1 MNWDHVRAIAGADM
15 RRLFKSKDYW
25 IPLMML
31 ATLFFVFM
39 PLLALG
45 VIGMLADTSM
55 AQQLA
60 GMVDS
65 IPVDVSRS
73 LPADDPGAQAAY
85 LIAVY
90 MLAPIA
96 IIVPL
101 TISVAVVSNAIV
113 GERERGT
120 GEFLAHSPL
129 TMKEIY
135 FGKLLASLVPGYLIT
150 IVGFALYS
158 LVVNLTV
165 GPKIGGWF
173 FPTSGWFLL
182 IIFVIPPII
191 AIAYRSRSE
200 AVGSDAFCGS
210 GSAGVEPR
218 VTADH
223 HRVVCPHGPSHLC
236 AGTVGSPDWWHRV
249 GDRAPSGD
257 ARRREDEAGTPA
269 RGCVR
274 DVSR

>member
-1 MNWDHVRAIAGADM
+1 VNWDHVRAIAGVDM

-45 VIGMLADTSM
+45 VVGMLANTAM

-65 IPVDVSRS
+65 IPVEVSRS

-101 TISVAVVSNAIV
+101 TISVAVASNAIV

-158 LVVNLTV
+158 LVVNLMV
-165 GPKIGGWF
+165 GPKVGGWF
-173 FPTSGWFLL
+173 FPTAGWFLL
-182 IIFVIPPII
+182 IILVIPPVI
-191 AIAYRSRSE
+191 AIAIALVLRMSARMRSAAAAQQASSLVSLPIIIVSY
-200 AVGSDAFCGS
+200 ALTV
-210 GSAGVEPR
+210 R
-218 VTADH
+218 VIST
-223 HRVVCPHGPSHLC
+223 PGPSAFLIG
-236 AGTVGSPDWWHRV
+236 AIAW
-249 GDRAPSGD
+249 AI
-257 ARRREDEAGTPA
+257 ALFLAA
-269 RGCVR
+269 RGAGKLKRERLLGVA
-274 DVSR
+274 SET

>member
-65 IPVDVSRS
+65 IPVNVSRS

-101 TISVAVVSNAIV
+101 TISVAVASNAIV

-191 AIAYRSRSE
+191 AIAIALVLRLSARMRSAAAAQQASSLVSLPIIIVSYALTVR
-200 AVGSDAFCGS
+200 VI
-210 GSAGVEPR
+210 SAP
-218 VTADH
+218 
-223 HRVVCPHGPSHLC
+223 GPSALLIGGIAWAIALLLAMRG
-236 AGTVGSPDWWHRV
+236 AGKMK
-249 GDRAPSGD
+249 
-257 ARRREDEAGTPA
+257 RERLLGVASET
-269 RGCVR
+269 
-274 DVSR
+274 

>member
-1 MNWDHVRAIAGADM
+1 MTWDHVRAIAGADL
-15 RRLFKSKDYW
+15 RRPFRSKDYW
-25 IPLMML
+25 IPLLML

-45 VIGMLADTSM
+45 VIGALADTSI

-65 IPVDVSRS
+65 IPADISRT
-73 LPADDPGAQAAY
+73 LPANDPAAQAAY

-101 TISVAVVSNAIV
+101 TISVAVASNAIV

-135 FGKLLASLVPGYLIT
+135 YGKLLASLVPGYLIT
-150 IVGFALYS
+150 IVGFSLYS
-158 LVVNLTV
+158 VVVNVMV
-165 GPKIGGWF
+165 GPKVGGWF
-173 FPTSGWFLL
+173 FPTAGWVLL
-182 IIFVIPPII
+182 IITVIPPVIAV
-191 AIAYRSRSE
+191 AIALVLRMSARVRSGAAAQQASSLVSLPIIIVSYALTVRVISAPGLSAFLFGAIAWAIALFLAERGAGKMKRERLLGVASE
-200 AVGSDAFCGS
+200 
-210 GSAGVEPR
+210 
-218 VTADH
+218 T
-223 HRVVCPHGPSHLC
+223 
-236 AGTVGSPDWWHRV
+236 
-249 GDRAPSGD
+249 
-257 ARRREDEAGTPA
+257 
-269 RGCVR
+269 
-274 DVSR
+274 

>member
-101 TISVAVVSNAIV
+101 TISVAVASNAIV

-191 AIAYRSRSE
+191 AIAIALVLRLSARMRSAAAAQQASSLVSLPIIIVSYALTVR
-200 AVGSDAFCGS
+200 VI
-210 GSAGVEPR
+210 SAP
-218 VTADH
+218 
-223 HRVVCPHGPSHLC
+223 GPSALLIGGIAWAIALLLAMRG
-236 AGTVGSPDWWHRV
+236 AGKMK
-249 GDRAPSGD
+249 
-257 ARRREDEAGTPA
+257 RERLLGVASET
-269 RGCVR
+269 
-274 DVSR
+274 

>member
-1 MNWDHVRAIAGADM
+1 MTWDHVRAIAGADL
-15 RRLFKSKDYW
+15 RRLFRSKDYW
-25 IPLMML
+25 IPLLML

-45 VIGMLADTSM
+45 VIGALADTSI

-65 IPVDVSRS
+65 IPADISRTR
-73 LPADDPGAQAAY
+73 PANDPAAQAAY

-101 TISVAVVSNAIV
+101 TISVAVASNAIV

-135 FGKLLASLVPGYLIT
+135 YGKLLASLVPGYLIT
-150 IVGFALYS
+150 IVGFSLYS
-158 LVVNLTV
+158 VVVNVMV
-165 GPKIGGWF
+165 GPKVGGWF
-173 FPTSGWFLL
+173 FPTGGWVLL
-182 IIFVIPPII
+182 IITVIPPVI
-191 AIAYRSRSE
+191 AIAIALVLRMSARVRSGAAAQQASSLVSLPIIIVSYALTVRVISAPGLSAFLFGAIAWAIALFLAERGAGKMKRERLLGVASE
-200 AVGSDAFCGS
+200 
-210 GSAGVEPR
+210 
-218 VTADH
+218 T
-223 HRVVCPHGPSHLC
+223 
-236 AGTVGSPDWWHRV
+236 
-249 GDRAPSGD
+249 
-257 ARRREDEAGTPA
+257 
-269 RGCVR
+269 
-274 DVSR
+274 

>member
-1 MNWDHVRAIAGADM
+1 MKWDHVRAIASADL

-25 IPLMML
+25 IPLMTL
-31 ATLFFVFM
+31 ATLFFVLL
-39 PLLALG
+39 PLVALSVVGKLAN
-45 VIGMLADTSM
+45 TSM

-65 IPVDVSRS
+65 IPVGISQS
-73 LPADDPGAQAAY
+73 LPADDPAAQAAY

-101 TISVAVVSNAIV
+101 TISVAVASNAIV

-129 TMKEIY
+129 TMNEIY

-150 IVGFALYS
+150 IVGFSLYS

-165 GPKIGGWF
+165 GPKVGGWF
-173 FPTSGWFLL
+173 FPTSGWVLL
-182 IIFVIPPII
+182 IISVIPPII
-191 AIAYRSRSE
+191 AIAIALVLRMSARMRSAAAAQQASSLVSLPIIIVSY
-200 AVGSDAFCGS
+200 ALTL
-210 GSAGVEPR
+210 R
-218 VTADH
+218 VITA
-223 HRVVCPHGPSHLC
+223 PGPSALLFGAIAWAIAISVAVRG
-236 AGTVGSPDWWHRV
+236 AGKMK
-249 GDRAPSGD
+249 
-257 ARRREDEAGTPA
+257 RERLLGVASET
-269 RGCVR
+269 
-274 DVSR
+274 

>member
-1 MNWDHVRAIAGADM
+1 MNWDHVRAIAGADL

-45 VIGMLADTSM
+45 VIGMLANTSI

-65 IPVDVSRS
+65 IPADISQS
-73 LPADDPGAQAAY
+73 LPTNDPAAQAAY

-101 TISVAVVSNAIV
+101 TISVAVASNAVV

-135 FGKLLASLVPGYLIT
+135 FGKLIASLVPGYLIT
-150 IVGFALYS
+150 IVGFTLYS
-158 LVVNLTV
+158 VVVNVTV
-165 GPKIGGWF
+165 GPRIGGWF

-182 IIFVIPPII
+182 IILVIPPII
-191 AIAYRSRSE
+191 AIAIALVLRMSARMRSAAAAQQASSLVSLPIIIVSYALTVR
-200 AVGSDAFCGS
+200 VI
-210 GSAGVEPR
+210 SAP
-218 VTADH
+218 
-223 HRVVCPHGPSHLC
+223 GPSAFLIGAIGWAIAISLAVRG
-236 AGTVGSPDWWHRV
+236 AGKMK
-249 GDRAPSGD
+249 
-257 ARRREDEAGTPA
+257 RERLLGVASET
-269 RGCVR
+269 
-274 DVSR
+274 

>member
-45 VIGMLADTSM
+45 VVGMLANTSV

-65 IPVDVSRS
+65 IPVDVSRT
-73 LPADDPGAQAAY
+73 LPTNDPGAQAAY

-101 TISVAVVSNAIV
+101 TISVAVASNAIV

-135 FGKLLASLVPGYLIT
+135 FGKLIASLVPGYFIT
-150 IVGFALYS
+150 IVGFGLYS

-165 GPKIGGWF
+165 GPKVGGWF
-173 FPTSGWFLL
+173 FPTAGWFLL
-182 IIFVIPPII
+182 IILVIPPVI
-191 AIAYRSRSE
+191 AIAIALVLRMSARMRSAAAAQQASSLVSLPIIIVSYALTMR
-200 AVGSDAFCGS
+200 VI
-210 GSAGVEPR
+210 SAP
-218 VTADH
+218 
-223 HRVVCPHGPSHLC
+223 GPSALLI
-236 AGTVGSPDWWHRV
+236 GTIAWAIALFLAMRGASKMK
-249 GDRAPSGD
+249 
-257 ARRREDEAGTPA
+257 RERLLGVASET
-269 RGCVR
+269 
-274 DVSR
+274 

>member
-1 MNWDHVRAIAGADM
+1 VKWDHVRAIASADL

-25 IPLMML
+25 IPLMTL
-31 ATLFFVFM
+31 ATLFFVLL
-39 PLLALG
+39 PLVALSVVGKLAN
-45 VIGMLADTSM
+45 TSM

-65 IPVDVSRS
+65 IPVGISQS
-73 LPADDPGAQAAY
+73 LPADDPAAQAAY

-101 TISVAVVSNAIV
+101 TISVAVASNAIV

-129 TMKEIY
+129 TMNEIY

-150 IVGFALYS
+150 IAGFTLYS

-165 GPKIGGWF
+165 GPKVGGWF
-173 FPTSGWFLL
+173 FPTSGWVLL
-182 IIFVIPPII
+182 IISVIPPTI
-191 AIAYRSRSE
+191 AIAIALVLRMSARMRSAAAAQQASSLVSLPIIIVSY
-200 AVGSDAFCGS
+200 ALTL
-210 GSAGVEPR
+210 R
-218 VTADH
+218 VITA
-223 HRVVCPHGPSHLC
+223 PGPSAILFGAIAWAIAISVAVRG
-236 AGTVGSPDWWHRV
+236 AGKMK
-249 GDRAPSGD
+249 
-257 ARRREDEAGTPA
+257 RERLLGVASET
-269 RGCVR
+269 
-274 DVSR
+274 

>member
-1 MNWDHVRAIAGADM
+1 MKWDHVRAIAGVDL

-31 ATLFFVFM
+31 ATLFFVFL

-45 VIGMLADTSM
+45 VVGMLANTSM

-60 GMVDS
+60 GMVES
-65 IPVDVSRS
+65 IPVDISQS
-73 LPADDPGAQAAY
+73 LPTVDPAAQAAY

-101 TISVAVVSNAIV
+101 TISVAVASNAIV

-165 GPKIGGWF
+165 GPKVGGWF

-182 IIFVIPPII
+182 IISVIPPII
-191 AIAYRSRSE
+191 AIAIALVLRMSARMRSAAAAQQASSLVSLPIIIVSY
-200 AVGSDAFCGS
+200 AVTLRVI
-210 GSAGVEPR
+210 SAP
-218 VTADH
+218 
-223 HRVVCPHGPSHLC
+223 GPSAFLFGAIAWAIAIALAVRG
-236 AGTVGSPDWWHRV
+236 AGKMK
-249 GDRAPSGD
+249 
-257 ARRREDEAGTPA
+257 RERLLGVATET
-269 RGCVR
+269 
-274 DVSR
+274 

>member
-1 MNWDHVRAIAGADM
+1 VNRDHVRAIAGVDM

-45 VIGMLADTSM
+45 VVGMLANTAM

-65 IPVDVSRS
+65 IPVEVSRS

-101 TISVAVVSNAIV
+101 TISVAVASNAIV

-165 GPKIGGWF
+165 GPKVGGWF
-173 FPTSGWFLL
+173 FPTAGWFLL
-182 IIFVIPPII
+182 IILVIPPII
-191 AIAYRSRSE
+191 AIAIALVLRMSARMRSAAAAQQASSLVSLPIIIVSY
-200 AVGSDAFCGS
+200 ALTV
-210 GSAGVEPR
+210 R
-218 VTADH
+218 VIST
-223 HRVVCPHGPSHLC
+223 PGPSAFLIGAIAWAIALFLAVRG
-236 AGTVGSPDWWHRV
+236 AGKMK
-249 GDRAPSGD
+249 
-257 ARRREDEAGTPA
+257 RERLLGVASET
-269 RGCVR
+269 
-274 DVSR
+274 

>member
-1 MNWDHVRAIAGADM
+1 MSWDHVRAIAGIDM

-39 PLLALG
+39 PLLALS
-45 VIGMLADTSM
+45 VIGMLANTAM

-60 GMVDS
+60 GIVDS
-65 IPVDVSRS
+65 IPVDVSQS
-73 LPADDPGAQAAY
+73 LPVDDPAAQAAY

-101 TISVAVVSNAIV
+101 TISVAVASNAIV

-135 FGKLLASLVPGYLIT
+135 FGKLLASVVPGYLIT
-150 IVGFALYS
+150 VVGFALYS

-165 GPKIGGWF
+165 GPKVGGWF
-173 FPTSGWFLL
+173 FPTSGWILL
-182 IIFVIPPII
+182 IILVIPPVI
-191 AIAYRSRSE
+191 AIAIALVLRLSARMRSAAAAQQASSLVTLPIIIESYALTVR
-200 AVGSDAFCGS
+200 VI
-210 GSAGVEPR
+210 SAP
-218 VTADH
+218 
-223 HRVVCPHGPSHLC
+223 GPSALLIGAVAWAIALFLAMRG
-236 AGTVGSPDWWHRV
+236 AGKMK
-249 GDRAPSGD
+249 
-257 ARRREDEAGTPA
+257 RERLLGVASET
-269 RGCVR
+269 
-274 DVSR
+274 

>member
-1 MNWDHVRAIAGADM
+1 MNWGNVRAIAGVDM

-45 VIGMLADTSM
+45 VVGMLANTSM

-65 IPVDVSRS
+65 IPVDVSQA
-73 LPADDPGAQAAY
+73 LPTADPAAQAAY

-101 TISVAVVSNAIV
+101 TISVAVASNAIV

-165 GPKIGGWF
+165 GPKVGGWF
-173 FPTSGWFLL
+173 FPTLGWFML
-182 IIFVIPPII
+182 IVLVIPPII
-191 AIAYRSRSE
+191 AIAIALVLRMSARMRSAAAAQQASSLVSLPIIIVSYALTVR
-200 AVGSDAFCGS
+200 VI
-210 GSAGVEPR
+210 SAP
-218 VTADH
+218 
-223 HRVVCPHGPSHLC
+223 GPSAFLIGAIAWAIALFLAVRG
-236 AGTVGSPDWWHRV
+236 AGKMK
-249 GDRAPSGD
+249 
-257 ARRREDEAGTPA
+257 RERLLGVASET
-269 RGCVR
+269 
-274 DVSR
+274 

>member
-1 MNWDHVRAIAGADM
+1 MNWDHVRAIAGVDM

-31 ATLFFVFM
+31 ATLFFVLM
-39 PLLALG
+39 PLLALS
-45 VIGMLADTSM
+45 VIGMLANTAM

-60 GMVDS
+60 GIVDS
-65 IPVDVSRS
+65 IPVDVSPS
-73 LPADDPGAQAAY
+73 LPVDDPAAQAAY

-101 TISVAVVSNAIV
+101 TISVAVASNAIV

-165 GPKIGGWF
+165 GPKVGGWF
-173 FPTSGWFLL
+173 FPTSGWILL
-182 IIFVIPPII
+182 IILVIPPVI
-191 AIAYRSRSE
+191 AIAIALVLRMSARMRSAAAAQQASSLVSLPIIIVSYALTVR
-200 AVGSDAFCGS
+200 VI
-210 GSAGVEPR
+210 SAP
-218 VTADH
+218 
-223 HRVVCPHGPSHLC
+223 GPSAFLIGAIAWAIALFLAVRG
-236 AGTVGSPDWWHRV
+236 AGKMK
-249 GDRAPSGD
+249 
-257 ARRREDEAGTPA
+257 RERLLGVASET
-269 RGCVR
+269 
-274 DVSR
+274 

>member
-1 MNWDHVRAIAGADM
+1 VNWDHVRAIAGADM

-101 TISVAVVSNAIV
+101 TISVAVASNAIV

-173 FPTSGWFLL
+173 FPTWGWFLL

-191 AIAYRSRSE
+191 AIAIALVLRLSARMRSAAAAQQASSLVSLPIIIVSYALTVR
-200 AVGSDAFCGS
+200 VI
-210 GSAGVEPR
+210 SAP
-218 VTADH
+218 
-223 HRVVCPHGPSHLC
+223 GPSALLIGGIAWAIALLLAMRG
-236 AGTVGSPDWWHRV
+236 AGKMK
-249 GDRAPSGD
+249 
-257 ARRREDEAGTPA
+257 RERLLGVASET
-269 RGCVR
+269 
-274 DVSR
+274 

>member
-1 MNWDHVRAIAGADM
+1 MNWDHVRAIAGADL

-45 VIGMLADTSM
+45 VIGMLANTSI

-60 GMVDS
+60 GMVNS
-65 IPVDVSRS
+65 IPADISQS
-73 LPADDPGAQAAY
+73 LPTNDPAAQAAY

-101 TISVAVVSNAIV
+101 TISVAVASNAVV

-135 FGKLLASLVPGYLIT
+135 FGKLIASLVPGYLIT
-150 IVGFALYS
+150 IVGFTLYS
-158 LVVNLTV
+158 VVVNVTV
-165 GPKIGGWF
+165 GPRIGGWF

-182 IIFVIPPII
+182 IILVIPPII
-191 AIAYRSRSE
+191 AIAIALVLRMSARMRSAAAAQQASSLVSLPIIIVSYALTVR
-200 AVGSDAFCGS
+200 VI
-210 GSAGVEPR
+210 SAP
-218 VTADH
+218 
-223 HRVVCPHGPSHLC
+223 GPSAFLIGAIGWAIAVSLAVRG
-236 AGTVGSPDWWHRV
+236 AGKMK
-249 GDRAPSGD
+249 
-257 ARRREDEAGTPA
+257 RERLLGVASET
-269 RGCVR
+269 
-274 DVSR
+274 

>member
-1 MNWDHVRAIAGADM
+1 MNWDHVRAIAGIDM

-25 IPLMML
+25 IPLIML

-39 PLLALG
+39 PLLALS
-45 VIGMLADTSM
+45 VIGMLANTAM

-60 GMVDS
+60 GIVDS
-65 IPVDVSRS
+65 IPVDVSQS
-73 LPADDPGAQAAY
+73 LPVDDPAAQAAY

-101 TISVAVVSNAIV
+101 TISVAVASNAIV

-135 FGKLLASLVPGYLIT
+135 FGKLLASVVPGYLIT
-150 IVGFALYS
+150 VVGFALYS

-165 GPKIGGWF
+165 GPKVGGWF
-173 FPTSGWFLL
+173 FPTSGWILL
-182 IIFVIPPII
+182 IILVIPPVI
-191 AIAYRSRSE
+191 AIAIALVLRLSARMRSAAAAQQASSLVTLPIIIVSYALTVR
-200 AVGSDAFCGS
+200 VI
-210 GSAGVEPR
+210 SAP
-218 VTADH
+218 
-223 HRVVCPHGPSHLC
+223 GPSAFLIGAIGWAIAVSLAVRG
-236 AGTVGSPDWWHRV
+236 AGKMK
-249 GDRAPSGD
+249 
-257 ARRREDEAGTPA
+257 RERLLGVASET
-269 RGCVR
+269 
-274 DVSR
+274 

>member
-1 MNWDHVRAIAGADM
+1 MKWDHVRAIAGVDL

-31 ATLFFVFM
+31 ATLFFVFL

-45 VIGMLADTSM
+45 VVGMLANTSM

-60 GMVDS
+60 GIVES
-65 IPVDVSRS
+65 IPVDISQS
-73 LPADDPGAQAAY
+73 LPTVDPAAQAAY

-101 TISVAVVSNAIV
+101 TISVAVASNAIV

-165 GPKIGGWF
+165 GPKVGGWF

-182 IIFVIPPII
+182 IISVIPPII
-191 AIAYRSRSE
+191 AIAIALVLRMSARMRSAAAAQQASSLVSLPIIIVSY
-200 AVGSDAFCGS
+200 AVTLRVI
-210 GSAGVEPR
+210 SAP
-218 VTADH
+218 
-223 HRVVCPHGPSHLC
+223 GPSAFLFGAIAWAIAIALAVRG
-236 AGTVGSPDWWHRV
+236 AGKMK
-249 GDRAPSGD
+249 
-257 ARRREDEAGTPA
+257 RERLLGVASET
-269 RGCVR
+269 
-274 DVSR
+274 

>member
-1 MNWDHVRAIAGADM
+1 MNWDHVRAIAGVDM

-25 IPLMML
+25 IPLIML

-45 VIGMLADTSM
+45 VVGMLANTAI
-55 AQQLA
+55 AQQLV
-60 GMVDS
+60 GMVGS
-65 IPVDVSRS
+65 IPVEVSRS

-101 TISVAVVSNAIV
+101 TISVAVASNAIV

-150 IVGFALYS
+150 IVGFAVYS

-165 GPKIGGWF
+165 GPKVGGWF
-173 FPTSGWFLL
+173 FPTAGWFLL
-182 IIFVIPPII
+182 IILVIPPVI
-191 AIAYRSRSE
+191 AIAIALVLRMSARMRSAAAAQQASSLVSLPIIIVSYALTIR
-200 AVGSDAFCGS
+200 VI
-210 GSAGVEPR
+210 SAP
-218 VTADH
+218 
-223 HRVVCPHGPSHLC
+223 GPSAFLIGAIAWTIAFFLAVRG
-236 AGTVGSPDWWHRV
+236 AGKMK
-249 GDRAPSGD
+249 
-257 ARRREDEAGTPA
+257 RERLLGVASET
-269 RGCVR
+269 
-274 DVSR
+274 

>member
-1 MNWDHVRAIAGADM
+1 VKWDHVRAIASADL

-25 IPLMML
+25 IPLMTL
-31 ATLFFVFM
+31 ATLFFVLL
-39 PLLALG
+39 PLVALSVVG
-45 VIGMLADTSM
+45 KLADTSM

-65 IPVDVSRS
+65 IPVDISQS
-73 LPADDPGAQAAY
+73 LPADDPAAQAAY

-101 TISVAVVSNAIV
+101 TISVAVASNAIV

-150 IVGFALYS
+150 IVGFSLYS

-165 GPKIGGWF
+165 GPKVGGWF
-173 FPTSGWFLL
+173 FPTSGWVLL
-182 IIFVIPPII
+182 IISVIPPII
-191 AIAYRSRSE
+191 AIAIALVLRMSARMRSAAAAQQASSLVSLPIIIVSY
-200 AVGSDAFCGS
+200 ALTLQVITT
-210 GSAGVEPR
+210 P
-218 VTADH
+218 
-223 HRVVCPHGPSHLC
+223 GPSALLFGAIAWAIAISVAVRG
-236 AGTVGSPDWWHRV
+236 AGKMK
-249 GDRAPSGD
+249 
-257 ARRREDEAGTPA
+257 RERLLGVASET
-269 RGCVR
+269 
-274 DVSR
+274 

>member
-39 PLLALG
+39 PLLALS
-45 VIGMLADTSM
+45 VIGMLANTAM

-60 GMVDS
+60 GIVDS

-73 LPADDPGAQAAY
+73 LPVDDPAAQAAY

-101 TISVAVVSNAIV
+101 TISVAVASNAIV

-150 IVGFALYS
+150 IVGFSLYS

-165 GPKIGGWF
+165 GPKVGGWF
-173 FPTSGWFLL
+173 FPTSGWILL
-182 IIFVIPPII
+182 IILVIPPVI
-191 AIAYRSRSE
+191 AIAIALVLRMSARMRSAAAAQQASSLVSLPIIIVSYALTVR
-200 AVGSDAFCGS
+200 VI
-210 GSAGVEPR
+210 SAP
-218 VTADH
+218 
-223 HRVVCPHGPSHLC
+223 GPSAFLIGAIAWAIALFLAMRG
-236 AGTVGSPDWWHRV
+236 AGKMK
-249 GDRAPSGD
+249 
-257 ARRREDEAGTPA
+257 RERLLGVATET
-269 RGCVR
+269 
-274 DVSR
+274 

>member
-1 MNWDHVRAIAGADM
+1 VNWDHVRAIAGADL

-45 VIGMLADTSM
+45 VVGTLANTTL

-65 IPVDVSRS
+65 IPADISQS
-73 LPADDPGAQAAY
+73 LPTDDPAAQAAY

-96 IIVPL
+96 LIVPL
-101 TISVAVVSNAIV
+101 TISVAVASNAVV

-129 TMKEIY
+129 TMHEIY
-135 FGKLLASLVPGYLIT
+135 FGKLLASVVPGYLIT
-150 IVGFALYS
+150 VVGFALYS
-158 LVVNLTV
+158 LVVNVAV
-165 GPKIGGWF
+165 GPKVGGWF
-173 FPTSGWFLL
+173 FPTAGWFLL
-182 IIFVIPPII
+182 IISVIPPII
-191 AIAYRSRSE
+191 AIAIALVLRMSARMRSAAAAQQASSLVSLPIIIVSYALTVR
-200 AVGSDAFCGS
+200 VI
-210 GSAGVEPR
+210 SAP
-218 VTADH
+218 
-223 HRVVCPHGPSHLC
+223 GPSAFLMGAIAWAIAIALAMRG
-236 AGTVGSPDWWHRV
+236 AGKMK
-249 GDRAPSGD
+249 
-257 ARRREDEAGTPA
+257 RERLLGVASET
-269 RGCVR
+269 
-274 DVSR
+274 

>member
-1 MNWDHVRAIAGADM
+1 MSWDHVRAIAGADL

-25 IPLMML
+25 IPLLML

-45 VIGMLADTSM
+45 VIGMLADTTI

-60 GMVDS
+60 GVVDS
-65 IPVDVSRS
+65 IPADISRS
-73 LPADDPGAQAAY
+73 LPADDPDAQAAY

-101 TISVAVVSNAIV
+101 TISVAVASNAIV

-150 IVGFALYS
+150 IFGFSLYS
-158 LVVNLTV
+158 FVVNLTV

-173 FPTSGWFLL
+173 FPTAGWFLL

-191 AIAYRSRSE
+191 AIAIALVLRMSARMRSAAAAQQASSLVSLPIIIVSYALTVRVISSPGPSAFLIGAIAWAVALSLAARGAGKIKRERLLGVASE
-200 AVGSDAFCGS
+200 A
-210 GSAGVEPR
+210 
-218 VTADH
+218 
-223 HRVVCPHGPSHLC
+223 
-236 AGTVGSPDWWHRV
+236 
-249 GDRAPSGD
+249 
-257 ARRREDEAGTPA
+257 
-269 RGCVR
+269 
-274 DVSR
+274 

>member
-1 MNWDHVRAIAGADM
+1 MNWDHVRAIAGADL

-25 IPLMML
+25 IPLLML

-39 PLLALG
+39 PLVALG
-45 VIGMLADTSM
+45 TVGMLANTSL
-55 AQQLA
+55 AQQIA
-60 GMVDS
+60 GMVDN
-65 IPVDVSRS
+65 IPADISRS
-73 LPADDPGAQAAY
+73 LPANDPDAQAAY

-101 TISVAVVSNAIV
+101 TISVAVASNAIV

-150 IVGFALYS
+150 IVGFSLYS

-173 FPTSGWFLL
+173 FPTAGWLLL
-182 IIFVIPPII
+182 IISVIPPVI
-191 AIAYRSRSE
+191 AIAIALVLRMSARMRSAAAAQQASSLVSLPIIVVSYALTVR
-200 AVGSDAFCGS
+200 VI
-210 GSAGVEPR
+210 SAP
-218 VTADH
+218 
-223 HRVVCPHGPSHLC
+223 GPSAFVIGAIAWAIALALALRG
-236 AGTVGSPDWWHRV
+236 AGKLK
-249 GDRAPSGD
+249 
-257 ARRREDEAGTPA
+257 RERLLGVASET
-269 RGCVR
+269 
-274 DVSR
+274 

>member
-1 MNWDHVRAIAGADM
+1 VNWDHVRAIAGADM

-65 IPVDVSRS
+65 IPVNVSRS

-101 TISVAVVSNAIV
+101 TISVAVASNAIV

-173 FPTSGWFLL
+173 FPTWGWFLL

-191 AIAYRSRSE
+191 AIAIALVLRLSARMRSAAAAQQASSLVSLPIIIVSYALTVR
-200 AVGSDAFCGS
+200 VI
-210 GSAGVEPR
+210 SAP
-218 VTADH
+218 
-223 HRVVCPHGPSHLC
+223 GPSALLIGGIAWAIALLLAMRG
-236 AGTVGSPDWWHRV
+236 AGKMK
-249 GDRAPSGD
+249 
-257 ARRREDEAGTPA
+257 RERLLGVASET
-269 RGCVR
+269 
-274 DVSR
+274 

>member
-1 MNWDHVRAIAGADM
+1 MNWDHVRAIAGADL

-25 IPLMML
+25 IPLIML

-39 PLLALG
+39 PLLALS
-45 VIGMLADTSM
+45 VIGMLANTAM

-60 GMVDS
+60 GIVDS
-65 IPVDVSRS
+65 IPVDVSQS
-73 LPADDPGAQAAY
+73 LPVDDPAAQAAY

-101 TISVAVVSNAIV
+101 TISVAVASNAIV

-135 FGKLLASLVPGYLIT
+135 FGKLLASVVPGYLIT
-150 IVGFALYS
+150 VVGFALYS

-165 GPKIGGWF
+165 GPKVGGWF
-173 FPTSGWFLL
+173 FPTSGWILL
-182 IIFVIPPII
+182 IILVIPPVI
-191 AIAYRSRSE
+191 AIAIALVLRLSARMRSAAAAQQASSLVTLPIIIVSYALTVR
-200 AVGSDAFCGS
+200 VI
-210 GSAGVEPR
+210 SAP
-218 VTADH
+218 
-223 HRVVCPHGPSHLC
+223 GPSALLIGGVAWAIALFLAMRG
-236 AGTVGSPDWWHRV
+236 AGKMK
-249 GDRAPSGD
+249 
-257 ARRREDEAGTPA
+257 RERLLGVASET
-269 RGCVR
+269 
-274 DVSR
+274 

>member
-1 MNWDHVRAIAGADM
+1 MSWDHVRAIAGIDM

-39 PLLALG
+39 PLLALS
-45 VIGMLADTSM
+45 VIGMLANTAM

-60 GMVDS
+60 GIVDS
-65 IPVDVSRS
+65 IPVDVSQS
-73 LPADDPGAQAAY
+73 LPVDDPAAQAAY

-101 TISVAVVSNAIV
+101 TISVAVASNAIV

-135 FGKLLASLVPGYLIT
+135 FGKLLASVVPGYLIT
-150 IVGFALYS
+150 VVGFALYS

-165 GPKIGGWF
+165 GPKVGGWS
-173 FPTSGWFLL
+173 FPTSGWILL
-182 IIFVIPPII
+182 IILVIPPVI
-191 AIAYRSRSE
+191 AIAIALVLRLSARMRSAAAAQQASSLVTLPIIIVSYALTVR
-200 AVGSDAFCGS
+200 VI
-210 GSAGVEPR
+210 SAP
-218 VTADH
+218 
-223 HRVVCPHGPSHLC
+223 GPSALLIGAVAWAIALFLAMRG
-236 AGTVGSPDWWHRV
+236 AGQMK
-249 GDRAPSGD
+249 RARLLGVAS
-257 ARRREDEAGTPA
+257 ET
-269 RGCVR
+269 
-274 DVSR
+274 